1 MRLYQPGIVHPSLAC
16 TLSITGAIALIG
28 TAPALAQITPDTTL
42 GAESSIVTPDAIVG
56 GNPADLIEGGALRGS
71 NVFHSFIDFNVAESQ
86 RVYFAN
92 PNGINN
98 IVSRVTGGNVSNIF
112 GTLGVDGAANLFLL
126 NPNGILFGPNAQ
138 LDVAGSFSAST
149 GDRFS
154 YLDGSEFN
162 AVNPNDAPLVTVNIT
177 PGVQLVDVPQG
188 DILNAADLEVGAGQ
202 TLALLGNTVIN
213 SGDLTAA
220 GGTVQVLGNQVN
232 LVDQATINVS
242 GDTGGGNVFIGGEYL
257 GQGSLPTAQHTVVEA
272 GVNINADALISG
284 DGGTVIVWADDA
296 TEFAGSISARAG
308 CSLWGTGALWKPRG
322 LKPEWWH
329 LPLRVDTTAAHGQGG
344 LWLLDPADLTV
355 QAGGTATIAGG
366 TNSPATDTTI
376 SAATI
381 VTALDTTAVLLL
393 ATNSITVDEVID
405 ASGNAT
411 ANTLT
416 FDAPT
421 LTLNQNVL
429 TEGGQVYD
437 GNVVVGG
444 ANIAL
449 TSDAGTVTF
458 NNAVD
463 SAASQANSLTVNSSG
478 AIAFNGA
485 IGSGANGALSNLSL
499 ASSAGTVALASSLT
513 LNGNLGIAAGS
524 GNITDNGAW
533 AVGGNATFTTSAA
546 DADITL
552 DTTSVT
558 GSVGLN
564 TNGAGGDATFTSSSA
579 VDLAASTVGGALDV
593 TATTGNITD
602 SGAVSVGGDAIFT
615 TSAADAD
622 ITLDTTSV
630 TGSVGLNTNG
640 TGGNATFISGG
651 AVNLA
656 ASTIGGALAVTAGG
670 AITDSGTLTVTG
682 NTTLNAGANNITLD
696 DAANTFGTLA
706 LTGNDVSIAENAATD
721 LGASTVT
728 GALSIAS
735 QGAITDSGTL
745 AVTGNTTLNAGANN
759 ITLDDAGNT
768 FGTLALT
775 GNDVSITENAATDL
789 GASTV
794 TGALS
799 ITSQGAITDSG
810 AVTVGGTSTFTS
822 TQNNADITLDQV
834 SSTGAVSLNT
844 IGATGNATF
853 TSGIGV
859 NLAASTVGGA
869 LTVTA
874 TTGNII
880 DSGAVS
886 VGGTSTFTTS
896 AADADITLDTT
907 SVTGT
912 VSLNTSGT
920 GGDATLSG
928 NAVNLAASTVGG
940 ALDVTATTGNIT
952 DSGAISV
959 GGNAT
964 FTTSAADADI
974 TLDTTSVTGSVGLNT
989 NGTGGDA
996 TFTSS
1001 SAVDLAASTI
1011 GGALAVTAGGAITD
1025 SGNLNVTGD
1034 TTLNAGG
1041 NNITLD
1047 SANNS
1052 FGTLLLTGNDV
1063 SIVENAATDL
1073 GASTVT
1079 GALSITSQGAITDSG
1094 TLAVTGT
1101 TTLDAG
1107 GNNITLDDAAN
1118 TFGTLALTGN
1128 DVSIV
1133 ENAATD
1139 LGASTVTGALSITS
1153 QGAITDSGT
1162 LAVTGN
1168 TTLDAGGNNITLDD
1182 AANTFGTLALT
1193 GNDVSIVENAATD
1206 LGASTITGALAISSQ
1221 GAITDSGVVTVNGTS
1236 SFTSTQNNADIT
1248 LDQVSPTGAVSL
1260 NTTGATGNATF
1271 TSSSAVNLAAS
1282 TIGGSLTVTSTAPAG
1297 AVITDSGTVTV
1308 GGDAAF
1314 TTTQTQADITL
1325 DTLDVAGNVAVTT
1338 TGNNV
1343 DVSLTGVGAPT
1354 ADISLGNVSLSG
1366 VGSTFTVAAADGITI
1381 NTGTIATTGTQTYN
1395 SPVTTAGIATLESS
1409 GGTLDFQSTL
1419 AVNADLTLRAP
1430 TISFGAAVTPTGSPT
1445 ITLEPFDASA
1455 NLNVA
1460 SLGTGQL
1467 QDGFGAIVIGRTD
1480 GTGTV
1485 NVGTIGFQ
1493 DPVTIRTSATGAIA
1507 VNGALTGTDDASI
1520 TLSGPTTLSADV
1532 ITAGQNI
1539 TFNNATTLGA
1549 AGLTISTGTAAA
1561 GNILFNS
1568 TLAGAGNG
1576 LTATVGSG
1584 DITFSDTV
1592 TGLGALIAHS
1602 AGTTAFNNTVQAT
1615 SLTTDTGGTTT
1626 LNGDVT
1632 TSGAQTY
1639 GDDVRLN
1646 SGVTLTTTNSAVSFS
1661 GAVDSQAGETNA
1673 LTISSGAGN
1682 ATFTGAVGA
1691 NQALAALTV
1700 NSTGTTAFDS
1710 TVQATSLTTDAGGTT
1725 TLNGNVTTSGTQ
1737 TYGDAVQV
1745 NGDATLATTNSAVT
1759 FDSTVNSQAS
1769 ETNNLTVTTGNG
1781 AVAFNAAVGGAANG
1795 ELGALAVNSTGTT
1808 TFASTVEA
1816 DTVATNA
1823 GGTTV
1828 LNGNVTTT
1836 GTQTYGDNLQLNSG
1850 LSLTTTN
1857 SDVTVAGTVN
1867 SEAGETNALTVNSGS
1882 GNVTLTGALG
1892 SGVVLGAVTVNS
1904 TGATAFG
1911 GTVQAASL
1919 TTNAGGTTSLN
1930 GNVTTTGAQTYNDAA
1945 VTINSGLT
1953 LNSNNNAI
1961 AFAGTI
1967 DSQIGETN
1975 ALTINSGTAGTTLG
1989 GTIGGITPLGA
2000 LDITTGQAIALP
2012 SLTVSSLAVDADG
2025 VISQQGGSSLTVT
2038 GNASFNTQGLSNVG
2052 DVNIG
2057 YSNVA
2062 LDLGASRIGGDYTLL
2077 SADSVSVTS
2086 LTQSGAVQVA
2096 GLSNFNDSDADGV
2109 IDDLSA
2115 LTNAGN
2121 RLFTAPVVDGSGNV
2135 IVNQSGDVDLS
2146 TDIPQTITGNLV
2158 VTTVGQLDFVGQLTG
2173 GTAVNLNSATNSFG
2187 GTVSVN
2193 TDVPA
2198 EAVVTAR
2205 ILQSD
2210 AINGI
2215 TVGGTT
2221 TLNAIGGSIQADTLS
2236 NNFDSDNTGDGVI
2249 LNSGTAAIADVNALD
2264 LAAIA
2269 LTNASPDGLTVTA
2282 GGALTNSGA
2291 IAVAGDAN
2299 LTTTG
2304 TDADITLNQLNV
2316 DGTVTVTTTGANAD
2330 ATLTAAGTPADI
2342 TLGALAIAGA
2352 LDVTATGGIT
2362 LNGGTVT
2369 SGSHQTYNND
2379 VTLGTGT
2386 TLTSTAG
2393 GITLGGTVNG
2403 AQTLATSTATGTTL
2417 NGTVGNASPLT
2428 GLVITGPATVNTA
2441 QVITDAT
2448 TGDQVF
2454 NGAVTLGADATF
2466 SGNDVAFNS
2475 TVNSDGTARN
2485 LTVTSNN
2492 SGTTTFGGAV
2502 GAASALASVT
2512 TNGDGTV
2519 AINGGTVATT
2529 NNQTYNDA
2537 VTLGANA
2544 SLTSTGGVITFNN
2557 TVNGLTDGGQTLTVN
2572 GANGVVF
2579 GNTTTD
2585 IVGGTNRLAALTV
2598 TGATTLNGSAITT
2611 TGSQAYNSN
2620 VTLGTDVALTSSSG
2634 GVTFDGTL
2642 NGANNLAVS
2651 AATGTIFNNTVG
2663 NITDLASLTVVGPT
2677 TVNTSQ
2683 IETTGNQTYG
2693 GAVTVNT
2700 AATLQSGATLDFQST
2715 LGVNADLV
2723 LRATAV
2729 NFGAAVTPS
2738 GNPAIALEPFNAASN
2753 LNVAGLGTNQL
2764 QNGFSSITIGRSDG
2778 TGVVTV
2784 GSIGFQDPVIVQ
2796 SPGGSVVVNGNL
2808 TGTDDASFTFTG
2820 PTLVGDGTGTATIAI
2835 DTSASSNGSV
2845 LFNNAVNAAAAGDSL
2860 VITAGSGDITFSD
2873 TVGTGTALGALTA
2886 TTTGTI
2892 GLSGDVTTINN
2903 QIYNGNVVLG
2913 NTIALT
2919 STAGAVA
2926 FSGNLDAT
2934 TAGGEGLTV
2943 TTVTGTTFGDASSDA
2958 VGGSQPLSTLT
2969 VNGPAT
2975 LNASSVDTSGNQ
2987 VYNGSTSVVNDSA
3000 LTSSGGILDFNNT
3013 LATTGNLVLTGTDI
3027 DFANAV
3033 STSNGSNITLQPSDP
3048 ASAIQVG
3055 QAGAG
3060 LALTAA
3066 EIAQLQDGFGL
3077 ITIGRSDDGT
3087 VGSTTGITGAVTIAA
3102 TTFLDNLLIQGGSIT
3117 ANGNLTARGQDVTL
3131 IAYNGDIDTS
3141 GRTFNTSTA
3150 TNGIDGGDILFQASG
3165 AVTAG
3170 RINTGSDFQGGSSSG
3185 NFTVR
3190 AGDTATLT
3198 AFVDTT
3204 SRDSGNGGNV
3214 DVQGAS
3220 VTLNNN
3226 VTIDPFTGSSG
3237 AKTGNTTLRAT
3248 TGDVTLGSG
3257 TLFGDNYSSQPG
3269 AGGGDIQ
3276 IISDQGSI
3284 VLQNRSIGSTNSGT
3298 GAGGSVLLSALQGIQ
3313 ATNSFIN
3320 TTATNNGAGGSVT
3333 VQGGDVTFTNTRLTS
3348 NSSGSGAGGS
3358 VSVTGLDNGAGTGSV
3373 TFTGTSSIATNASS
3387 SGAGGGVSV
3396 QGTDIT
3402 STSTSNP
3409 FISSIASGSGTG
3421 GSVSVVGTGA
3431 VTLTGSAATLGATQG
3446 GIIADSRGSAQGG
3459 SIAVQGATVDLT
3471 DITVSAGTS
3480 GAATATALG
3489 GGVSVNATGTLSI
3502 TNSRVSART
3511 DSTIRNVAGNIVLGG
3526 SDIDIN
3532 ASQILAETS
3541 NNIEDPANTFVLST
3555 GEVGLGFVG
3564 GNITFTGTTGV
3575 GILNLQG
3582 GTLISARAID
3592 PNLTYSTGI
3601 AAGLNQTDSN
3611 FAGGNIRID
3620 GFSRLQALNA
3630 AGNNDI
3636 VTSARN
3642 TGGGGVIA
3650 VSLATVISGFDTV
3663 NSNDLAALRADT
3675 GNQIASN
3682 GAIVSLDISL
3692 LTGDTAL
3699 DVDFVNAS
3707 ELVGASCSSDVAD
3720 SSFSIGGRGG
3730 LPLDPTD
3737 TLLPSS
3743 FDDNW
3748 IFLEDDDRSLLFPA
3762 DLTAANLSGPGGFHP
3777 HSECY
3782 FQWQQRG

>member
-177 PGVQLVDVPQG
+177 PGAQLVDVPQG

-272 GVNINADALISG
+272 GVTINADALISG

-296 TEFAGSISARAG
+296 TEFAGSISARG
-308 CSLWGTGALWKPRG
+308 GALSGNGGFVETSGAQTLAVAPTA
-322 LKPEWWH
+322 
-329 LPLRVDTTAAHGQGG
+329 RVDTTAAHGQGG

-485 IGSGANGALSNLSL
+485 IGSGANGALGNLSL
-499 ASSAGTVALASSLT
+499 TSSAGTVALASSLT

-1063 SIVENAATDL
+1063 SIAENAATYLGASTVTGALSITSQGAITDSGTLAVTGTTTLDVGGNNITLDDAANTFGTLALTGNDVSIVENAATDL

-1128 DVSIV
+1128 DVSI
-1133 ENAATD
+1133 T
-1139 LGASTVTGALSITS
+1139 
-1153 QGAITDSGT
+1153 
-1162 LAVTGN
+1162 
-1168 TTLDAGGNNITLDD
+1168 
-1182 AANTFGTLALT
+1182 
-1193 GNDVSIVENAATD
+1193 ENAATD

-1745 NGDATLATTNSAVT
+1745 NGDTTLATTNSAVT

-1816 DTVATNA
+1816 DTVATNV

-1836 GTQTYGDNLQLNSG
+1836 GTQTYSDNLQLNSG

-1904 TGATAFG
+1904 TRATAFG

-1930 GNVTTTGAQTYNDAA
+1930 GNVTTTGAQTYNDDA

-1961 AFAGTI
+1961 AFTGTI

-2012 SLTVSSLAVDADG
+2012 SLAVSSLAVDADG

-2038 GNASFNTQGLSNVG
+2038 GNASFNTQGLLNVG

-2096 GLSNFNDSDADGV
+2096 GLSNFNDSDTDGV

-2466 SGNDVAFNS
+2466 SGNDVAFSS

-2485 LTVTSNN
+2485 VTVTSNN

-2519 AINGGTVATT
+2519 AINGGTITTT

-2579 GNTTTD
+2579 GNDTTD
-2585 IVGGTNRLAALTV
+2585 IVGGGNRLAALTV

-2620 VTLGTDVALTSSSG
+2620 VTLGTDVALTSSGG

-2651 AATGTIFNNTVG
+2651 AATGTVFNNTVG
-2663 NITDLASLTVVGPT
+2663 NTTDLASLTVVGPT

-2943 TTVTGTTFGDASSDA
+2943 TTVTGTTVGDASSDA

-3582 GTLISARAID
+3582 GTLISARAIN

>member
-1 MRLYQPGIVHPSLAC
+1 
-16 TLSITGAIALIG
+16 
-28 TAPALAQITPDTTL
+28 
-42 GAESSIVTPDAIVG
+42 
-56 GNPADLIEGGALRGS
+56 
-71 NVFHSFIDFNVAESQ
+71 
-86 RVYFAN
+86 
-92 PNGINN
+92 
-98 IVSRVTGGNVSNIF
+98 
-112 GTLGVDGAANLFLL
+112 
-126 NPNGILFGPNAQ
+126 
-138 LDVAGSFSAST
+138 
-149 GDRFS
+149 
-154 YLDGSEFN
+154 
-162 AVNPNDAPLVTVNIT
+162 
-177 PGVQLVDVPQG
+177 
-188 DILNAADLEVGAGQ
+188 
-202 TLALLGNTVIN
+202 
-213 SGDLTAA
+213 
-220 GGTVQVLGNQVN
+220 
-232 LVDQATINVS
+232 VDQATINVS

-296 TEFAGSISARAG
+296 TEFAGSISARG
-308 CSLWGTGALWKPRG
+308 GALSGNGGFVETSGAQSLSVAPTA
-322 LKPEWWH
+322 
-329 LPLRVDTTAAHGQGG
+329 RVDTTAAHGQGG

-355 QAGGTATIAGG
+355 QAGGTATIDAGG
-366 TNSPATDTTI
+366 NNDPAATATTI

-449 TSDAGTVTF
+449 SSDAGTVTF

-478 AIAFNGA
+478 AIAFNDA
-485 IGSGANGALSNLSL
+485 IGAGTDGALGNLSL

-564 TNGAGGDATFTSSSA
+564 TNGTGGD
-579 VDLAASTVGGALDV
+579 
-593 TATTGNITD
+593 
-602 SGAVSVGGDAIFT
+602 
-615 TSAADAD
+615 
-622 ITLDTTSV
+622 
-630 TGSVGLNTNG
+630 
-640 TGGNATFISGG
+640 ATFISGG

-759 ITLDDAGNT
+759 ITLDDAANT

-775 GNDVSITENAATDL
+775 GNTVAITENAATDL

-794 TGALS
+794 TGSLS

-810 AVTVGGTSTFTS
+810 AVTVGGTSTFIS

-1139 LGASTVTGALSITS
+1139 LGTSMVTGALSITS

-1366 VGSTFTVAAADGITI
+1366 VSSTFTVAAADGITI

-1493 DPVTIRTSATGAIA
+1493 DPVTIRSSATGAIA
-1507 VNGALTGTDDASI
+1507 VNGDLTGTDDASI

-1532 ITAGQNI
+1532 ITTGQNI

-1549 AGLTISTGTAAA
+1549 AGLTVSTGAAAA

-1576 LTATVGSG
+1576 LTATAGSG

-1592 TGLGALIAHS
+1592 SGLGALIANS

-1646 SGVTLTTTNSAVSFS
+1646 DGVTLTTTNSAVSFS

-1673 LTISSGAGN
+1673 LTISSGVGN

-1725 TLNGNVTTSGTQ
+1725 TLNGDVTTSGTQ

-1836 GTQTYGDNLQLNSG
+1836 GTQTYSDNLQLNSG

-1930 GNVTTTGAQTYNDAA
+1930 GNVTTTGAQTYNDDA

-2012 SLTVSSLAVDADG
+2012 SLTVSSLTVDADG

-2330 ATLTAAGTPADI
+2330 AILTAAGTPADI

-2466 SGNDVAFNS
+2466 SGNDVAFSS

-2485 LTVTSNN
+2485 VTVTSNN

-2519 AINGGTVATT
+2519 AINGGTITTT

-2579 GNTTTD
+2579 GNDTTD
-2585 IVGGTNRLAALTV
+2585 IVGGGNRLAALTV

-2620 VTLGTDVALTSSSG
+2620 VTLGTDVALTSSGG

-2651 AATGTIFNNTVG
+2651 AATGTVFNNTVG
-2663 NITDLASLTVVGPT
+2663 NTTDLASLTVVGPT

-3013 LATTGNLVLTGTDI
+3013 LTLIGNLNLILTGNEI
-3027 DFANAV
+3027 DFVGAV
-3033 STSNGSNITLQPSDP
+3033 STTSTTNESNLTLQPVTVSQGISVGGNTNNAGLNITTADLNTIQSGFGLLTIGRPDGTGPVTINTSFFNNNVIILGDDITISSNAFIRPAGRNISIIGDSVSGQNFTIDPLGTNTGDTTITARNNVDFTNGLIYGDSLGGLSGGNVSITSETGNITLRNQDIIS
-3048 ASAIQVG
+3048 VN
-3055 QAGAG
+3055 AGSG
-3060 LALTAA
+3060 P
-3066 EIAQLQDGFGL
+3066 
-3077 ITIGRSDDGT
+3077 
-3087 VGSTTGITGAVTIAA
+3087 
-3102 TTFLDNLLIQGGSIT
+3102 GGSIT
-3117 ANGNLTARGQDVTL
+3117 LRADQGMVTVDNGSRLTTTAQATGSGGDVAISGGTVE
-3131 IAYNGDIDTS
+3131 ISGNSSVTS
-3141 GRTFNTSTA
+3141 GTGQLFDLTSVA
-3150 TNGIDGGDILFQASG
+3150 
-3165 AVTAG
+3165 
-3170 RINTGSDFQGGSSSG
+3170 
-3185 NFTVR
+3185 
-3190 AGDTATLT
+3190 
-3198 AFVDTT
+3198 
-3204 SRDSGNGGNV
+3204 SGNGTDGN
-3214 DVQGAS
+3214 
-3220 VTLNNN
+3220 
-3226 VTIDPFTGSSG
+3226 GSSG
-3237 AKTGNTTLRAT
+3237 
-3248 TGDVTLGSG
+3248 
-3257 TLFGDNYSSQPG
+3257 
-3269 AGGGDIQ
+3269 DI
-3276 IISDQGSI
+3276 
-3284 VLQNRSIGSTNSGT
+3284 T
-3298 GAGGSVLLSALQGIQ
+3298 LSA
-3313 ATNSFIN
+3313 
-3320 TTATNNGAGGSVT
+3320 
-3333 VQGGDVTFTNTRLTS
+3333 TS
-3348 NSSGSGAGGS
+3348 D
-3358 VSVTGLDNGAGTGSV
+3358 L
-3373 TFTGTSSIATNASS
+3373 
-3387 SGAGGGVSV
+3387 
-3396 QGTDIT
+3396 
-3402 STSTSNP
+3402 
-3409 FISSIASGSGTG
+3409 
-3421 GSVSVVGTGA
+3421 
-3431 VTLTGSAATLGATQG
+3431 TLT
-3446 GIIADSRGSAQGG
+3446 DSF
-3459 SIAVQGATVDLT
+3459 
-3471 DITVSAGTS
+3471 VSA
-3480 GAATATALG
+3480 
-3489 GGVSVNATGTLSI
+3489 I
-3502 TNSRVSART
+3502 TR
-3511 DSTIRNVAGNIVLGG
+3511 STVPTIAGNISVAGQNITLDN
-3526 SDIDIN
+3526 SSIT
-3532 ASQILAETS
+3532 AETS
-3541 NNIEDPANTFVLST
+3541 NNAEGS
-3555 GEVGLGFVG
+3555 GLVTATGFVG
-3564 GNITFTGTTGV
+3564 RAAEGANITLTGAGL
-3575 GILNLQG
+3575 GNLILRNDS
-3582 GTLISARAID
+3582 LISARGIDARTTPTVPGDLLDANTPNNPTSVAISSVSV
-3592 PNLTYSTGI
+3592 P
-3601 AAGLNQTDSN
+3601 
-3611 FAGGNIRID
+3611 GGNIFVR
-3620 GFSRLQALNA
+3620 GFAQVIGEA
-3630 AGNNDI
+3630 AGPRGNDI
-3636 VTSARN
+3636 LTSAGGTFGGLIIIDPTVLTGFNIGSGTDFN
-3642 TGGGGVIA
+3642 T
-3650 VSLATVISGFDTV
+3650 LR
-3663 NSNDLAALRADT
+3663 SNAIND
-3675 GNQIASN
+3675 IASN
-3682 GAIVSLDISL
+3682 GEVITLNLALLFAESGLEISF
-3692 LTGDTAL
+3692 
-3699 DVDFVNAS
+3699 VDAS
-3707 ELVGASCSSDVAD
+3707 GLVGASCSSNARD
-3720 SSFSIGGRGG
+3720 SSFSVGGRGG

-3748 IFLEDDDRSLLFPA
+3748 IFLDDGDRSLLFPA
-3762 DLTAANLSGPGGFHP
+3762 DLTAANLSGPGVFHP

>member
-28 TAPALAQITPDTTL
+28 TTPALAQITPDTTL

-92 PNGINN
+92 PNGIDN

-242 GDTGGGNVFIGGEYL
+242 GETGGGNVFIGGEYL

-272 GVNINADALISG
+272 GVSINADALISG

-296 TEFAGSISARAG
+296 TEFAGSISARG
-308 CSLWGTGALWKPRG
+308 GALSGNGGFVETSGAQSLSVAPTA
-322 LKPEWWH
+322 
-329 LPLRVDTTAAHGQGG
+329 RVDTTAAHGQGG

-355 QAGGTATIAGG
+355 QAGGTATIDAGG
-366 TNSPATDTTI
+366 NNDPAATATTI

-449 TSDAGTVTF
+449 SSDAGTVTF

-478 AIAFNGA
+478 AIAFNDA
-485 IGSGANGALSNLSL
+485 IGAGTDGALGNLSL

-564 TNGAGGDATFTSSSA
+564 TNGTGGD
-579 VDLAASTVGGALDV
+579 
-593 TATTGNITD
+593 
-602 SGAVSVGGDAIFT
+602 
-615 TSAADAD
+615 
-622 ITLDTTSV
+622 
-630 TGSVGLNTNG
+630 
-640 TGGNATFISGG
+640 ATFISGG

-682 NTTLNAGANNITLD
+682 NTTLNAGANSITLD

-759 ITLDDAGNT
+759 ITLDDAANT

-775 GNDVSITENAATDL
+775 GNTVAITENAATDL

-794 TGALS
+794 TGSLS

-810 AVTVGGTSTFTS
+810 AVTVGGTSTFIS

-1139 LGASTVTGALSITS
+1139 LGTSMVTGALSITS

-1366 VGSTFTVAAADGITI
+1366 VSSTFTVAAADGITI

-1493 DPVTIRTSATGAIA
+1493 DPVTIRSSATGAIA
-1507 VNGALTGTDDASI
+1507 VNGDLTGTDDASI

-1532 ITAGQNI
+1532 ITTGQNI

-1549 AGLTISTGTAAA
+1549 AGLTVSTGAAAA

-1576 LTATVGSG
+1576 LTATAGSG

-1592 TGLGALIAHS
+1592 SGLGALIANS

-1673 LTISSGAGN
+1673 LTISSGVGN

-1725 TLNGNVTTSGTQ
+1725 TLNGDVTTSGTQ

-1836 GTQTYGDNLQLNSG
+1836 GTQTYSDNLQLNSG

-1930 GNVTTTGAQTYNDAA
+1930 GNVTTTGAQTYNDDA

-2012 SLTVSSLAVDADG
+2012 SLTVSSLTVDADG

-2038 GNASFNTQGLSNVG
+2038 GNASFNTQGLLNVG

-2417 NGTVGNASPLT
+2417 NGTVGNTAPLT
-2428 GLVITGPATVNTA
+2428 GLTITGPATMNTA

-2466 SGNDVAFNS
+2466 SGNDVAFSS

-2519 AINGGTVATT
+2519 AINGGTITTT

-2579 GNTTTD
+2579 GNDTTD

-2620 VTLGTDVALTSSSG
+2620 VTLGTDVALTSSGG

-2642 NGANNLAVS
+2642 NGANNLTVS
-2651 AATGTIFNNTVG
+2651 TATGTIFNNTVG
-2663 NITDLASLTVVGPT
+2663 DITDLASLTVVGST

-2723 LRATAV
+2723 LRATTI

-2845 LFNNAVNAAAAGDSL
+2845 LFNNAVNADAAGDSL

-2926 FSGNLDAT
+2926 FTGNLDAT

-3141 GRTFNTSTA
+3141 GRTFNTSTT
-3150 TNGIDGGDILFQASG
+3150 TNGIDGGNILFQASG

-3170 RINTGSDFQGGSSSG
+3170 QIDTGSDGRGGSSSG

-3190 AGDTATLT
+3190 AGDAATLT

-3204 SRDSGNGGNV
+3204 SVNSGNGGNV

-3257 TLFGDNYSSQPG
+3257 ILYGDNYSNQPG

-3284 VLQNRSIGSTNSGT
+3284 FLQNGRSILSNNQGSGI
-3298 GAGGSVLLSALQGIQ
+3298 GGNVLLSAANAVQINGPGFFGLD
-3313 ATNSFIN
+3313 NIN
-3320 TTATNNGAGGSVT
+3320 TNATSTGSGGSVSI
-3333 VQGGDVTFTNTRLTS
+3333 QGGDVAFTNATLVS
-3348 NSSGSGAGGS
+3348 NSSSSGAGGS
-3358 VSVTGLDNGAGTGSV
+3358 VSVIGLDNGIGTGAV
-3373 TFTGTSSIATNASS
+3373 TFTGASSIATNASG
-3387 SGAGGGVSV
+3387 SGAGGSVSV

-3402 STSTSNP
+3402 STSSSNP

-3480 GAATATALG
+3480 GAATATARG
-3489 GGVSVNATGTLSI
+3489 GGVSVNATGALNI

-3511 DSTIRNVAGNIVLGG
+3511 GSTIRNVAGNIVLGG

>member
-56 GNPADLIEGGALRGS
+56 GDPADLIEGGALRGS

-162 AVNPNDAPLVTVNIT
+162 AINPNDAPLVTVNIT
-177 PGVQLVDVPQG
+177 PGAQLVDIPQG

-242 GDTGGGNVFIGGEYL
+242 GDTGGNVFIGGEYL

-272 GVNINADALISG
+272 GVTIQADALTQG

-296 TEFAGSISARAG
+296 TEFAGSISARG
-308 CSLWGTGALWKPRG
+308 GALSGNGGFVETSGAQSLSVAPTA
-322 LKPEWWH
+322 
-329 LPLRVDTTAAHGQGG
+329 RVDTTAAHGQGG

-478 AIAFNGA
+478 EIAFNGA
-485 IGSGANGALSNLSL
+485 IGSGANGALGNLSL

-513 LNGNLGIAAGS
+513 LNGNLGIAAGA
-524 GNITDNGAW
+524 GNITDNGVW

-640 TGGNATFISGG
+640 TGGDATFISGG

-706 LTGNDVSIAENAATD
+706 LTGNTVAITENAATD

-759 ITLDDAGNT
+759 ITLDDGSNT

-789 GASTV
+789 GASTI

-907 SVTGT
+907 SVTET

-959 GGNAT
+959 GGTST

-1063 SIVENAATDL
+1063 SIAENVATDLGASTVTGALSITSQGAITDSGTLAVTGTTTLDVGGNNITLDDAANTFGTLALTGNDVSIVENAATDL

-1128 DVSIV
+1128 DVSI
-1133 ENAATD
+1133 T
-1139 LGASTVTGALSITS
+1139 
-1153 QGAITDSGT
+1153 
-1162 LAVTGN
+1162 
-1168 TTLDAGGNNITLDD
+1168 
-1182 AANTFGTLALT
+1182 
-1193 GNDVSIVENAATD
+1193 ENAATD

-1485 NVGTIGFQ
+1485 NVGTLAFQ

-1532 ITAGQNI
+1532 ITTGQNI

-1549 AGLTISTGTAAA
+1549 AGLTVSTGAAAA

-1576 LTATVGSG
+1576 LTATAGSG

-1592 TGLGALIAHS
+1592 SGLGALIANS

-1646 SGVTLTTTNSAVSFS
+1646 SGVTLTTNNSAVSFS

-1691 NQALAALTV
+1691 NRALAALTV

-1725 TLNGNVTTSGTQ
+1725 TLNGDVTTSGAQ
-1737 TYGDAVQV
+1737 VYGDAVQV

-1930 GNVTTTGAQTYNDAA
+1930 GNVTTTGAQTYNDDA

-2012 SLTVSSLAVDADG
+2012 SLTVSSLTVDADG

-2038 GNASFNTQGLSNVG
+2038 GNASFNTQGLSNFG

-2057 YSNVA
+2057 YSDVT
-2062 LDLGASRIGGDYTLL
+2062 LELGASRIGGDYTLL
-2077 SADSVSVTS
+2077 SADSVSVTR

-2115 LTNAGN
+2115 LTDAGN

-2417 NGTVGNASPLT
+2417 NGTVGNTAPLT
-2428 GLVITGPATVNTA
+2428 GLTITGPATMNTA

-2466 SGNDVAFNS
+2466 SGNDVAFSS

-2519 AINGGTVATT
+2519 AINGGTITTT

-2579 GNTTTD
+2579 GNDTTD

-2620 VTLGTDVALTSSSG
+2620 VTLGTDVALTSSGG

-2642 NGANNLAVS
+2642 NGANNLTVS
-2651 AATGTIFNNTVG
+2651 TATGTIFNNTVG
-2663 NITDLASLTVVGPT
+2663 DITDLASLTVVGST

-2723 LRATAV
+2723 LRATTI

-2820 PTLVGDGTGTATIAI
+2820 PTLVGDGTGTSTIAI

-2892 GLSGDVTTINN
+2892 GLSGDGTTINN

-3027 DFANAV
+3027 DFANTV

-3630 AGNNDI
+3630 SGNNDI

-3663 NSNDLAALRADT
+3663 NSNDVAALRADT

-3699 DVDFVNAS
+3699 EVDFVNAS

-3720 SSFSIGGRGG
+3720 SSFSVGGRGG

-3748 IFLEDDDRSLLFPA
+3748 IFLDDDDRSLLFPA

>member
-296 TEFAGSISARAG
+296 TEFAGQISARAG
-308 CSLWGTGALWKPRG
+308 ALWGNGGFVETSGAQTLAVAPTA
-322 LKPEWWH
+322 
-329 LPLRVDTTAAHGQGG
+329 RVDTTAAHGQGG

-1101 TTLDAG
+1101 TTLDAV

-1128 DVSIV
+1128 DVSIA

-1153 QGAITDSGT
+1153 QGAIADSGT

-1493 DPVTIRTSATGAIA
+1493 DPVTIRSSAIGAIA

-1532 ITAGQNI
+1532 VTTGQNI

-1549 AGLTISTGTAAA
+1549 AGLTVSTGAAAA

-1576 LTATVGSG
+1576 LTATAGSG

-1592 TGLGALIAHS
+1592 SGLGALIANS

-1646 SGVTLTTTNSAVSFS
+1646 SGVTLTTNNSAVSFS

-1691 NQALAALTV
+1691 NRALAALTV
-1700 NSTGTTAFDS
+1700 SSTGTTAFDS

-1725 TLNGNVTTSGTQ
+1725 TLNGDVTTSGAQ
-1737 TYGDAVQV
+1737 VYGDAVQV

-1930 GNVTTTGAQTYNDAA
+1930 GNVTTTGAQTYNDDA

-2012 SLTVSSLAVDADG
+2012 SLTVSSLTVDADG

-2038 GNASFNTQGLSNVG
+2038 GNASFNTQGLLNVG

-2342 TLGALAIAGA
+2342 TLGALAIVGA

-2466 SGNDVAFNS
+2466 TGNDITFNS

-2492 SGTTTFGGAV
+2492 SGSTTFGGAL

-2620 VTLGTDVALTSSSG
+2620 VTLGTDVALISSSG

-2663 NITDLASLTVVGPT
+2663 DITDLASLTVAGPT

-2892 GLSGDVTTINN
+2892 GLSGDGTTINN

-2975 LNASSVDTSGNQ
+2975 LHASSVDTSGNQ
-2987 VYNGSTSVVNDSA
+2987 VYNEATSVVNDSA

-3033 STSNGSNITLQPSDP
+3033 STSNGSNIILQPSDP

-3141 GRTFNTSTA
+3141 GRTFNTSTT
-3150 TNGIDGGDILFQASG
+3150 TNGIDGGNILFQASG

-3170 RINTGSDFQGGSSSG
+3170 QIDTGSDGRGGSSSG

-3190 AGDTATLT
+3190 AGDAATLT

-3204 SRDSGNGGNV
+3204 SVNSGNGGNV

-3630 AGNNDI
+3630 SGNNDI

>member
-1 MRLYQPGIVHPSLAC
+1 M
-16 TLSITGAIALIG
+16 
-28 TAPALAQITPDTTL
+28 
-42 GAESSIVTPDAIVG
+42 
-56 GNPADLIEGGALRGS
+56 
-71 NVFHSFIDFNVAESQ
+71 
-86 RVYFAN
+86 
-92 PNGINN
+92 
-98 IVSRVTGGNVSNIF
+98 
-112 GTLGVDGAANLFLL
+112 
-126 NPNGILFGPNAQ
+126 
-138 LDVAGSFSAST
+138 
-149 GDRFS
+149 
-154 YLDGSEFN
+154 
-162 AVNPNDAPLVTVNIT
+162 
-177 PGVQLVDVPQG
+177 
-188 DILNAADLEVGAGQ
+188 
-202 TLALLGNTVIN
+202 
-213 SGDLTAA
+213 
-220 GGTVQVLGNQVN
+220 
-232 LVDQATINVS
+232 
-242 GDTGGGNVFIGGEYL
+242 
-257 GQGSLPTAQHTVVEA
+257 
-272 GVNINADALISG
+272 
-284 DGGTVIVWADDA
+284 
-296 TEFAGSISARAG
+296 
-308 CSLWGTGALWKPRG
+308 
-322 LKPEWWH
+322 
-329 LPLRVDTTAAHGQGG
+329 
-344 LWLLDPADLTV
+344 
-355 QAGGTATIAGG
+355 
-366 TNSPATDTTI
+366 
-376 SAATI
+376 
-381 VTALDTTAVLLL
+381 
-393 ATNSITVDEVID
+393 
-405 ASGNAT
+405 
-411 ANTLT
+411 
-416 FDAPT
+416 
-421 LTLNQNVL
+421 
-429 TEGGQVYD
+429 
-437 GNVVVGG
+437 
-444 ANIAL
+444 
-449 TSDAGTVTF
+449 
-458 NNAVD
+458 
-463 SAASQANSLTVNSSG
+463 
-478 AIAFNGA
+478 
-485 IGSGANGALSNLSL
+485 
-499 ASSAGTVALASSLT
+499 
-513 LNGNLGIAAGS
+513 
-524 GNITDNGAW
+524 
-533 AVGGNATFTTSAA
+533 
-546 DADITL
+546 
-552 DTTSVT
+552 
-558 GSVGLN
+558 
-564 TNGAGGDATFTSSSA
+564 
-579 VDLAASTVGGALDV
+579 
-593 TATTGNITD
+593 
-602 SGAVSVGGDAIFT
+602 
-615 TSAADAD
+615 
-622 ITLDTTSV
+622 
-630 TGSVGLNTNG
+630 
-640 TGGNATFISGG
+640 
-651 AVNLA
+651 
-656 ASTIGGALAVTAGG
+656 
-670 AITDSGTLTVTG
+670 
-682 NTTLNAGANNITLD
+682 
-696 DAANTFGTLA
+696 
-706 LTGNDVSIAENAATD
+706 
-721 LGASTVT
+721 
-728 GALSIAS
+728 
-735 QGAITDSGTL
+735 
-745 AVTGNTTLNAGANN
+745 
-759 ITLDDAGNT
+759 DDAGNT

-1128 DVSIV
+1128 DVSIA

-1153 QGAITDSGT
+1153 QGAIADSGT

-1493 DPVTIRTSATGAIA
+1493 DPVTIRSSAIGAIA

-1532 ITAGQNI
+1532 VTTGQNI

-1549 AGLTISTGTAAA
+1549 AGLTVSTGAAAA

-1576 LTATVGSG
+1576 LTATAGSG

-1592 TGLGALIAHS
+1592 SGLGALIANS

-1646 SGVTLTTTNSAVSFS
+1646 SGVTLTTNNSAVSFS

-1691 NQALAALTV
+1691 NRALAALTV
-1700 NSTGTTAFDS
+1700 SSTGTTAFDS

-1725 TLNGNVTTSGTQ
+1725 TLNGDVTTSGAQ
-1737 TYGDAVQV
+1737 VYGDAVQV

-1930 GNVTTTGAQTYNDAA
+1930 GNVTTTGAQTYNDDA

-2012 SLTVSSLAVDADG
+2012 SLTVSSLTVDADG

-2038 GNASFNTQGLSNVG
+2038 GNASFNTQGLLNVG

-2342 TLGALAIAGA
+2342 TLGALAIVGA

-2466 SGNDVAFNS
+2466 TGNDITFNS

-2492 SGTTTFGGAV
+2492 SGSTTFGGAL

-2620 VTLGTDVALTSSSG
+2620 VTLGTDVALISSSG

-2663 NITDLASLTVVGPT
+2663 DITDLASLTVAGPT

-2892 GLSGDVTTINN
+2892 GLSGDGTTINN

-2975 LNASSVDTSGNQ
+2975 LHASSVDTSGNQ
-2987 VYNGSTSVVNDSA
+2987 VYNEATSVVNDSA

-3033 STSNGSNITLQPSDP
+3033 STSNGSNIILQPSDP

-3141 GRTFNTSTA
+3141 GRTFNTSTT
-3150 TNGIDGGDILFQASG
+3150 TNGIDGGNILFQASG

-3170 RINTGSDFQGGSSSG
+3170 QIDTGSDGRGGSSSG

-3190 AGDTATLT
+3190 AGDAATLT

-3204 SRDSGNGGNV
+3204 SVNSGNGGNV

-3630 AGNNDI
+3630 SGNNDI